1 MQDRENMML
10 LKIIYLISPQW
21 EHFRTKFQ
29 LILQAIVQGYNFRFC
44 LFLVIGHVT
53 IIPISYQMDPDSYNH
68 PYLVF
73 LHFLV
78 KQSSD
83 FLFWMYANDPDMD
96 PESSAP

>member
-1 MQDRENMML
+1 MGAFYN
-10 LKIIYLISPQW
+10 KIPTDSGSYSSGL
-21 EHFRTKFQ
+21 Q
-29 LILQAIVQGYNFRFC
+29 LSFC

-53 IIPISYQMDPDSYNH
+53 IIPISHQMDPDGHNH

-83 FLFWMYANDPDMD
+83 FYFWMYANDPDMD